1 MLRLRLSSL
10 ALAGLAAGCFP
21 DVDYGDT
28 DYTCLDGE
36 SCPDGY
42 VCVEQQCVS
51 GPAPVVRVPVA
62 QTTFLMG
69 CTYAMDGCEDD
80 AVPPHP
86 VTVSAFAID
95 RTEVTRVDYALCID
109 DGVCDEP
116 GDFDLERDPSAPVS
130 RVDWEEATTYC
141 AWAGGRL
148 PTEAEWELAARGSSG
163 SAYPWGDA
171 EPDCDRAYYA
181 DCGDGDGGPIAAGA
195 PAGDESSLGVHG
207 LAGNVAEW
215 VADWYAWD
223 YYLFSPQSDPIGP
236 PDGDERVIRG
246 GSFDDDA
253 SDLRSWIRW
262 SDDPDE
268 SDSDTGFRC
277 AY

>member
-1 MLRLRLSSL
+1 MLRLRRSCL
-10 ALAGLAAGCFP
+10 ALAALAAGCFP

-28 DYTCLDGE
+28 GYMCLDGE
-36 SCPDGY
+36 SCPDGF
-42 VCVEQQCVS
+42 VCVEQQCVA

-69 CTYAMDGCEDD
+69 CVYAMDGCEED
-80 AVPPHP
+80 AVPPHA

-116 GDFDLERDPSAPVS
+116 GDFDVERDPSAPVS
-130 RVDWEEATTYC
+130 RVDWDDATTYC

-171 EPDCDRAYYA
+171 
-181 DCGDGDGGPIAAGA
+181 
-195 PAGDESSLGVHG
+195 
-207 LAGNVAEW
+207 
-215 VADWYAWD
+215 
-223 YYLFSPQSDPIGP
+223 
-236 PDGDERVIRG
+236 
-246 GSFDDDA
+246 
-253 SDLRSWIRW
+253 
-262 SDDPDE
+262 
-268 SDSDTGFRC
+268 
-277 AY
+277 